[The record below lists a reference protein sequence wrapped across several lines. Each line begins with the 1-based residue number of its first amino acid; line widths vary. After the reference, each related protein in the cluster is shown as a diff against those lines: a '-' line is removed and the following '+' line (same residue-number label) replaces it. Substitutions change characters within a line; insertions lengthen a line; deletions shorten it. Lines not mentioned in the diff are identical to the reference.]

1 MTEVTNVFYLYRSS
15 DDPIQRVATP
25 PVTSV
30 YYTIELNRFPST
42 NQTYTLTAEETR
54 ALITSILADE
64 VADGSLGSI
73 MVNASS
79 VQINDGKE
87 YLLY

>member
-15 DDPIQRVATP
+15 DDPIQRVTTP

-42 NQTYTLTAEETR
+42 NQTTLTAEETR